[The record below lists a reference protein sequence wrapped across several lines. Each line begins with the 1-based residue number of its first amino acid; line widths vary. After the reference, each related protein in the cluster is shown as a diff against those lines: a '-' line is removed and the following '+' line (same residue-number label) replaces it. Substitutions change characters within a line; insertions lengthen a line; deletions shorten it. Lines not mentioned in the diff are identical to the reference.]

1 MRYIYFTGG
10 TGYCGCDFDEYL
22 EVPDDTPDSMLD
34 SMAEDFAYDNGES
47 YEHVATGWGN
57 GWETEEEQESY
68 YQEDCWCSWE
78 EISEEEYLENK
89 R

>member
-1 MRYIYFTGG
+1 MRYIHFYGG

-22 EVPDDTPDSMLD
+22 AVSDDTFDATLD

-57 GWETEEEQESY
+57 GWENEDEQEDY
-68 YQEDCWCSWE
+68 YQNCWCNWE
-78 EISEEEYLENK
+78 EISKEEFEEWAG
-89 R
+89 